1 MTFASGGIKP
11 VFRLYFLSGIN
22 GTGQATFARS
32 FNLTISG
39 IEAIFKYNYARSK
52 FNTDTGGVTTSTTT
66 KPINFPLSMGL
77 QYYFGGLRRVRN

>member
-1 MTFASGGIKP
+1 MEQGKP
-11 VFRLYFLSGIN
+11 ICPIIQPNHF
-22 GTGQATFARS
+22 
-32 FNLTISG
+32 G

-66 KPINFPLSMGL
+66 KTNQFSLSMGL